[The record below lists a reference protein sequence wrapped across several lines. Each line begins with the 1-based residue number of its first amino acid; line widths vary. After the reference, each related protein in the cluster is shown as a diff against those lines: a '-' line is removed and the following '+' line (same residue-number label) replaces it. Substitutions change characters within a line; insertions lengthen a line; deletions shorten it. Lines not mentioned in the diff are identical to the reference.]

1 MSRLRQSLRIVPV
14 RRVEHFYFNL
24 LEFRFFRDSEG
35 GVALPFGDLRFLAH
49 LVIIPYIAAAEVIFF
64 RTKRYF
70 VKFGENIVGVVAFRQ
85 ESDGLFIASLGV
97 AEEYRRL
104 GVATFAL
111 HYAGRLAAEL
121 GKKWLRLSVL
131 KMNTPAQRLYA
142 RLGFSL
148 TMKTRW
154 SLILKKRITSS

>member
-1 MSRLRQSLRIVPV
+1 MSRLHQSLWIAPV
-14 RRVEHFYFNL
+14 RRVDHFYFNL

-64 RTKRYF
+64 RAKRYF
-70 VKFGENIVGVVAFRQ
+70 VKFGENVVGVVAFRQ
-85 ESDGLFIASLGV
+85 ESDSLFIASLGV

-104 GVATFAL
+104 GVATFTL

-121 GKKWLRLSVL
+121 GKKWLRLSVV
-131 KMNTPAQRLYA
+131 KMNSPAQRLYVK
-142 RLGFSL
+142 LGF
-148 TMKTRW
+148 TVMKERRW
-154 SLILKKRITSS
+154 SFILRKHVGFH